1 MSIPIEEE
9 EVPSKSQSHWIKSFQ
24 KQDDEELIST
34 KMTTAPF
41 TLHHQ
46 QVHSIHPTIDSSIT
60 HNLH

>member
-24 KQDDEELIST
+24 KQDDEEHIST
-34 KMTTAPF
+34 KMTAAPF
-41 TLHHQ
+41 SLHHHQ
-46 QVHSIHPTIDSSIT
+46 LHSIHSPIDSSIT